1 MARLFAAFLL
11 ACAMVPGAASAVQVA
26 AGPSAELRG
35 LDRLTGKLTDLT
47 LGVGETI
54 KMDRLNIS
62 LVECR
67 YPTANPS
74 GDAYAYLLIDDIE
87 TGTNLFSGW
96 MLASSPALNAL
107 DHSRYDVWVL
117 RCNNS

>member
-1 MARLFAAFLL
+1 MRGVLASGVLALILAAAPSL
-11 ACAMVPGAASAVQVA
+11 AVNVS
-26 AGPSAELRG
+26 AGPSAQLRG
-35 LDRLTGKLTDLT
+35 LDRLTGELTDLT
-47 LGVGETI
+47 IGVGETI

-74 GDAYAYLLIDDIE
+74 GDAYAYLLIEDNE
-87 TGTNLFSGW
+87 TNTSLFSGW
-96 MLASSPALNAL
+96 MLASSPALNAM